1 MAIPDT
7 QAAGSTSQE
16 PMQTVRLKLAAN
28 DVAEL
33 RRIATNEDRSMSG
46 VIRRAVRFYI
56 DHKRKGII

>member
-1 MAIPDT
+1 MGD
-7 QAAGSTSQE
+7 STPQLMTGRK
-16 PMQTVRLKLAAN
+16 PMTTVRLKLDDA

-33 RRIATNEDRSMSG
+33 RRIAANEDRSMSG